1 MSETSETATRNDFD
15 LITETLQT
23 HIQIKENH
31 SYELLSH
38 KSGFAKVS
46 LKTKLTEKIDD
57 TNYVYEASIF
67 SCANFCAMAAVN
79 TKGNHLIS
87 AKAEFLSPVK
97 TTDKEVVF
105 EAVAT
110 TNSSGKKQVKVVGT
124 VNDLI
129 VFEGSFITLKLD
141 GKSIVK

>member
-1 MSETSETATRNDFD
+1 MSEIKTLNEYD

-23 HIQIKENH
+23 HLQIMENH
-31 SYELLSH
+31 SYEIRSL
-38 KSGFAKVS
+38 KSGFAKVA

-57 TNYVYEASIF
+57 TTYVYEASIF

-87 AKAEFLSPVK
+87 AKADFLAPIK
-97 TTDKEVVF
+97 ITDEEVIF
-105 EAVAT
+105 EATAT
-110 TNSSGKKQVKVVGT
+110 TNSSGKKHVKVIGT
-124 VNDLI
+124 LNDLV
-129 VFEGSFITLKLD
+129 VFESSFITLKLD

>member
-1 MSETSETATRNDFD
+1 LSETETIKEYD

-23 HIQIKENH
+23 HLQIMENH
-31 SYELLSH
+31 SYEILSL
-38 KSGFAKVS
+38 KNGFAKVA
-46 LKTKLTEKIDD
+46 LKTKLAEKIDD

-87 AKAEFLSPVK
+87 AKAEFLAPVK
-97 TTDKEVVF
+97 VTDEEVVF

-110 TNSSGKKQVKVVGT
+110 TNSSGKKQVKVVGILNGL
-124 VNDLI
+124 VI
-129 VFEGSFITLKLD
+129 FESSFITLKLD